1 MDDDLE
7 VPVTY
12 KNQELIFNAKFIQ
25 FGYSYKFEVD
35 VNGILVSFE
44 PDEQRNFMAI
54 IDPTIDHANHKIDK
68 ELIQLIAESLVAM
81 LK

>member
-12 KNQELIFNAKFIQ
+12 KNQELIFYAKFIQ

-35 VNGILVSFE
+35 VNGILVFFE
-44 PDEQRNFMAI
+44 PDEERNFRAM
-54 IDPTIDHANHKIDK
+54 IDPGIDHGNHNIDK
-68 ELIQLIAESLVAM
+68 ELIQLNAEALVAM

>member
-12 KNQELIFNAKFIQ
+12 KNQELIFYAKFIQ

-35 VNGILVSFE
+35 VIGVIIFFE
-44 PDEQRNFMAI
+44 PDEERNFRAI
-54 IDPTIDHANHKIDK
+54 IDPSIEYGNHKVDK
-68 ELIQLIAESLVAM
+68 ELIQLIAKTLAEM

>member
-35 VNGILVSFE
+35 VNGVIVFFE
-44 PDEQRNFMAI
+44 PEEERNLRAI
-54 IDPTIDHANHKIDK
+54 IDPSIDHVNHKIDK
-68 ELIQLIAESLVAM
+68 HLIQLIAETLGAM